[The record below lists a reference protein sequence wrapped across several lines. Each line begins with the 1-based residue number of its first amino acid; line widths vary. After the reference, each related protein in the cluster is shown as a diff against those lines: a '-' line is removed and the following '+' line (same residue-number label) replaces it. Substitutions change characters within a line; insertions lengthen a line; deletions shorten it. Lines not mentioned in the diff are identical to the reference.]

1 MKVGFPSGERTID
14 VDSPWG
20 KENIRRIARR
30 SYSALSSSLV
40 SSPRSANQVIAEI
53 AIIIR
58 KEMKQICSE
67 SHDSVIRD
75 SQEGIKHFKWER
87 VWTEL
92 VNHMPTLMKL
102 LSAIFLNQKATQNIM
117 LSHCMHDSEEEVRED
132 VYGPEGTFSSVIWEW
147 L

>member
-1 MKVGFPSGERTID
+1 M
-14 VDSPWG
+14 
-20 KENIRRIARR
+20 
-30 SYSALSSSLV
+30 

-67 SHDSVIRD
+67 SRDSVIRD

-102 LSAIFLNQKATQNIM
+102 LSAIFLNQKATQNICSLIACM
-117 LSHCMHDSEEEVRED
+117 ILKKRLGKMSMVQKALSVLL
-132 VYGPEGTFSSVIWEW
+132 YGNGCNKQVCDM
-147 L
+147 